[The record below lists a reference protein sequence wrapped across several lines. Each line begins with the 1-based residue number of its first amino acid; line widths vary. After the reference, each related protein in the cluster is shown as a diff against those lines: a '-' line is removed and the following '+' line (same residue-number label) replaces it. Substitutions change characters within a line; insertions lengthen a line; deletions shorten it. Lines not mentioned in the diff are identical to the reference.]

1 MPAPSAAKIVL
12 EVNLCRG
19 TALLT
24 KRAPSGGYL
33 QAPCPG
39 CLACDPETVAAAT
52 PVKTDANP
60 FARLPGA
67 GRGDLDEEPW

>member
-1 MPAPSAAKIVL
+1 MPAPTPPKIVL

-19 TALLT
+19 IALLS

-33 QAPCPG
+33 RAPCPG
-39 CLACDPETVAAAT
+39 CLACDPETVAAALDV
-52 PVKTDANP
+52 PADP

-67 GRGDLDEEPW
+67 GRFELDEGEW